1 MFQRTLAL
9 AAAGLFSLAA
19 VAGAQTQPAAPAASP
34 PPAAAPAAA
43 PPAGA
48 PPAGMPPAAAPPAA
62 AAPST
67 AMPPAAA
74 PVVAPAAPPVRI
86 RGTIAAVAPHL
97 LTVTTRDGKVEVV
110 LTDPLTVA
118 TLKRV
123 PLASIKDGAYL
134 GIASRPGPHG
144 TQVALEVLVFP
155 ESMRG
160 AGAGHYAWDLQPNSM
175 MTNAPVT
182 GVASEKSGRNL
193 TLTYQGGKVVIHVPS
208 RAPVVTFAPA
218 SVADLKPGRKVFIV
232 AHKDAE
238 GHLAAPRVTVGTHRV
253 NPPM

>member
-9 AAAGLFSLAA
+9 AAAGLLGLAA
-19 VAGAQTQPAAPAASP
+19 VAGAQTPPTAPAISAP
-34 PPAAAPAAA
+34 PAAA
-43 PPAGA
+43 PPAAA
-48 PPAGMPPAAAPPAA
+48 PPAAAPPAAAPPAAMPPAAAPPAA
-62 AAPST
+62 
-67 AMPPAAA
+67 MPPAAA
-74 PVVAPAAPPVRI
+74 PAAQAAPPVRI

-97 LTVTTRDGKVEVV
+97 LTVTSRSGKVKVV
-110 LTDPLTVA
+110 LTEPLTVV

-134 GIASRPGPHG
+134 GIASRPGPHD
-144 TQVALEVLVFP
+144 TRIALEVLVFP
-155 ESMRG
+155 NSMRG
-160 AGAGHYAWDLQPNSM
+160 VGAGHYAWDLQPGSM

-193 TLTYQGGKVVIHVPS
+193 TLTYQGGSVVIHVPP

-218 SVADLKPGRKVFIV
+218 SVADLKRGRKVFIV
-232 AHKDAE
+232 AHKDAD
-238 GHLAAPRVTVGTHRV
+238 GHLAAPRVTVGTHGV

>member
-9 AAAGLFSLAA
+9 AAAGLFSLAT

-34 PPAAAPAAA
+34 PPAAAPPAAT
-43 PPAGA
+43 PPVAA
-48 PPAGMPPAAAPPAA
+48 PPAAAPPAA
-62 AAPST
+62 APST
-67 AMPPAAA
+67 AMPPTATPA
-74 PVVAPAAPPVRI
+74 VAPAAPPVRI

-97 LTVTTRDGKVEVV
+97 LTVTTRDGKVGVV
-110 LTDPLTVA
+110 LTDPLTVT

-144 TQVALEVLVFP
+144 TQIALEVLVFP

-160 AGAGHYAWDLQPNSM
+160 AGAGHYAWDLQPGSM

-193 TLTYQGGKVVIHVPS
+193 TLTYQGGRVVIHVPS

-232 AHKDAE
+232 AHKDAD